1 MVRLYATEAA
11 KRLTSIFIKKMTQAA
26 ADARSGKGPLQNE
39 AFRADTGGALDE
51 MFGE

>member
-11 KRLTSIFIKKMTQAA
+11 KRLTSIFEKKLRDPQGGKALD
-26 ADARSGKGPLQNE
+26 ADGEFDAS
-39 AFRADTGGALDE
+39 GALDE